1 MRSARLIEATERG
14 LFCEAGGFY
23 IDPWKP
29 VDRAVVTHGHSD
41 HATWGCARYLCSAP
55 GVGVLK
61 ERVHAGARIEGA
73 GYGESV
79 LINGVKVSL
88 HPAGHVLGSAQV
100 RVEHGGRV
108 EVVTGDYK
116 VVVGGEAAGG
126 DATCAGFEVVGC
138 DRLITECTFGL
149 PIYRWR
155 PEGEVAAEIDGWWR
169 GNVENGR
176 TSVVFAYA
184 LGKAQRVLSMVDRGL
199 CEEHGVVV
207 HGSVKRFVDVYRD
220 AGVDLP
226 AVSTSTEAS
235 RARVKGKGLVVAPP
249 SVLGT
254 PWLKK
259 FGPYSTAFASGWMA
273 VRGNRRRRGVDRG
286 FVVSDHVD
294 WAGLM
299 GVIEATGASEV
310 GATHGYVDEVARY
323 LNEQGEVE
331 ADVVATRYEGEG
343 GDEREGAGEEE
354 VGGGAGPTDGVRGL
368 RGEEAGEA

>member
-1 MRSARLIEATERG
+1 MTRADRLIEATERG

-23 IDPWKP
+23 IDPWRP
-29 VDRAVVTHGHSD
+29 VDRAVVTHGHAD
-41 HATWGCARYLCSAP
+41 HATWGCERYLCSAP
-55 GVGVLK
+55 GQGVLK
-61 ERVHAGARIEGA
+61 ERVHAGARIEGVA
-73 GYGESV
+73 YGESV
-79 LINGVKVSL
+79 SINGVDVSL

-116 VVVGGEAAGG
+116 VPVGGEE
-126 DATCAGFEVVGC
+126 DRTCATFDAVAC

-155 PEGEVAAEIDGWWR
+155 PEGKVAAEMDEWWR
-169 GNVENGR
+169 GNVEAGR
-176 TSVVFAYA
+176 VSVVFAYA

-199 CEEHGVVV
+199 CDEHGVVV
-207 HGSVKRFVDVYRD
+207 HGSVKRFVEVYRA

-226 AVSTSTEAS
+226 EVSTSTEES
-235 RARVKGKGLVVAPP
+235 RKRVKGKGLVVAPP

-294 WAGLM
+294 WSGLM
-299 GVIEATGASEV
+299 GVIETTGASEV

-323 LNEQGEVE
+323 LNESGKVE
-331 ADVVATRYEGEG
+331 ADVVPTRYEGEAG
-343 GDEREGAGEEE
+343 GEAGGE
-354 VGGGAGPTDGVRGL
+354 VGGEDH
-368 RGEEAGEA
+368 EAGRKASPSVGLVEDADGGVG